1 VSAFARGRRPAAA
14 HVRVERA
21 TEHTVSAS
29 VMPMAR
35 GPRPGRGTRRRR
47 FSTGSLRTGRAVA
60 IDLGT
65 ANTVVYVRGRG
76 IVLSEPSVVA
86 IEERTHEVYAVG
98 TDAQRMIGRT
108 PASISAVRPLRHGVI
123 TDFEVTEA
131 MLAHFMRKVLT
142 GRFGRPRLVMC
153 APSGITD
160 VERRAVIE
168 ASLSAGARD
177 VHLIEESLAA
187 AIGAGLPIAEPVG
200 RMVVDVGGGTSEVAV
215 VTMGALA
222 VARSVRVGGY
232 DLDDAITN
240 HIRARHRMAIGTESA
255 EAIKLAAGSAMPLET
270 ELVTSVRGRDLSSG
284 MPRELELSS
293 EEVREAIA
301 IPVGEIMTG
310 IHGTLEDT
318 PPELAADITRH
329 GILLAGGGSLLRGLA
344 ERINEETGM
353 PVVLA
358 DDPLTCVATGAGMSL
373 EELDALSR

>member
-1 VSAFARGRRPAAA
+1 
-14 HVRVERA
+14 
-21 TEHTVSAS
+21 
-29 VMPMAR
+29 MAR
-35 GPRPGRGTRRRR
+35 GLRPGRGTRSRRL
-47 FSTGSLRTGRAVA
+47 GGASLRTGRAVA

-215 VTMGALA
+215 VTLGALA

-240 HIRARHRMAIGTESA
+240 HIRSRHRMAIGTESA
-255 EAIKLAAGSAMPLET
+255 EAIKLAVGSAMPLAT
-270 ELVTSVRGRDLSSG
+270 ELVTAVRGRDLSSG

-293 EEVREAIA
+293 EEVRGAIA
-301 IPVGEIMTG
+301 IPVGEIMAG
-310 IHGTLEDT
+310 IHSTLEDT

-329 GILLAGGGSLLRGLA
+329 GILLAGGGSLLRGFA
-344 ERINEETGM
+344 ERITEETGM
-353 PVVLA
+353 PVQLA
-358 DDPLTCVATGAGMSL
+358 DEPLTCVATGAGMSL